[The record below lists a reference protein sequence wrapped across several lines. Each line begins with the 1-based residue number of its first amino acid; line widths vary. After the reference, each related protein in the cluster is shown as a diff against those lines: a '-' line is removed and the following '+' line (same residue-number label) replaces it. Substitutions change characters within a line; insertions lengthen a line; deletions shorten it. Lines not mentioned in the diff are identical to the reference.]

1 MTSRN
6 WFARDAR
13 TARTYELIGT
23 AEQVRFAAAELMG
36 VRPENIHLSPAP
48 DWGATADNY
57 D

>member
-13 TARTYELIGT
+13 TARTYELVGT
-23 AEQVRFAAAELMG
+23 REQVRLAAAELMG
-36 VRPENIHLSPAP
+36 VRPENVHLTPAP
-48 DWGATADNY
+48 DWGAKNY